1 MKKLILNPNVSV
13 GPFVFGTK
21 REDMWAIMKKEF
33 GSERDLPVFETEDY
47 ENPHVQ
53 LEYIDEKL
61 ISVTFIDDI
70 RKRYCEIYLGNEK
83 IWPRTEK
90 KFLSIFGRDSFVETF
105 GAFYHT
111 ELSLLIDC
119 DHNPPS
125 LTIGC
130 DGYCNEIVENF
141 RLFYTASKMKK
152 GMSRDECRMLINR
165 QPLIS
170 DDGRTDCYPY
180 GKLRPEVTS
189 LTYDSNNKL
198 IKATQSYPEGKVLN
212 ITLN

>member
-90 KFLSIFGRDSFVETF
+90 NSYLYLGGIRSLKHLEHSIILNYR
-105 GAFYHT
+105 Y
-111 ELSLLIDC
+111 LLIV
-119 DHNPPS
+119 
-125 LTIGC
+125 TI
-130 DGYCNEIVENF
+130 IHLV
-141 RLFYTASKMKK
+141 LQSVVMATVMK
-152 GMSRDECRMLINR
+152 S
-165 QPLIS
+165 
-170 DDGRTDCYPY
+170 
-180 GKLRPEVTS
+180 
-189 LTYDSNNKL
+189 
-198 IKATQSYPEGKVLN
+198 
-212 ITLN
+212 

>member
-21 REDMWAIMKKEF
+21 REDMWKIMKKEF
-33 GSERDLPVFETEDY
+33 GSERDLPVFETELY
-47 ENPHVQ
+47 EDPNVQ

-61 ISVTFIDDI
+61 ISVTFNDEI
-70 RKRYCEIYLGNEK
+70 RKRYCEIYFENEK

-105 GAFYHT
+105 GAYYHCD
-111 ELSLLIDC
+111 LSLLLNF

-125 LTIGC
+125 LTIGQE
-130 DGYCNEIVENF
+130 GYCTEIVENF
-141 RLFYTASKMKK
+141 RLFYTALNMKK

-165 QPLIS
+165 IPQVS
-170 DDGRTDCYPY
+170 ADGTTDCYPY
-180 GKLRPEVTS
+180 GTLRPEVTS
-189 LTYDSNNKL
+189 LTYDSSNRL
-198 IKATQSYPEGKVLN
+198 IKASQSCPNGEVLN
-212 ITLN
+212 ITLG